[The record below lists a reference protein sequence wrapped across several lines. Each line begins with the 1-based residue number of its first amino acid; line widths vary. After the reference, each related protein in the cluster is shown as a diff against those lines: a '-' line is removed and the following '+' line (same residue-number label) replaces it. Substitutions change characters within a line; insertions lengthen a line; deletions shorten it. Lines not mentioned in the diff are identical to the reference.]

1 MDRMRMLMSSYYGT
15 EDDGDEV
22 SDDVDGKDFDVQQV
36 RTGDTHGLEELY
48 LNVASYRFAI
58 PFPFPSLTPLLSR
71 HLAIRCPVR
80 GDSSADP
87 PARVAAGRGRQA
99 RAW

>member
-48 LNVASYRFAI
+48 LNVASYRS
-58 PFPFPSLTPLLSR
+58 PFPSLSLP
-71 HLAIRCPVR
+71 
-80 GDSSADP
+80 
-87 PARVAAGRGRQA
+87 
-99 RAW
+99 

>member
-36 RTGDTHGLEELY
+36 RTDDTHT
-48 LNVASYRFAI
+48 RF
-58 PFPFPSLTPLLSR
+58 
-71 HLAIRCPVR
+71 
-80 GDSSADP
+80 G
-87 PARVAAGRGRQA
+87 
-99 RAW
+99 